1 MGKVV
6 QKLPDTLDTCSQHK
20 MANLIRN
27 NFPDKCLTA
36 IGGLVRILA
45 TLEHN
50 YTHWEW
56 LSKHLKDLTAAM
68 MKLKADCPALAH

>member
-6 QKLPDTLDTCSQHK
+6 EKLPDTLDSCSQHK
-20 MANLIRN
+20 LANLIRYN
-27 NFPDKCLTA
+27 LPSECLTA
-36 IGGLVRILA
+36 IGGVVRELA

-56 LSKHLKDLTAAM
+56 LRAHFKDFMIALQRMKAA
-68 MKLKADCPALAH
+68 CPALSH